1 MIQEKRLHQI
11 IDELAIHLKV
21 MCPLSWSPGM
31 GKHYYFE
38 SLGGYS
44 MYLNTYNDEFFVTLP
59 DNDGVFKIP
68 KRASVVLLFSL
79 ISISEK
85 NGTLVVPPN
94 EQLSFK
100 SLLQELKNSKLR
112 LEKDFEVI
120 LICDHVNT
128 EDMRAIDAHVMS
140 KYGMHLK
147 TFVIKEGKA
156 YTFTI

>member
-85 NGTLVVPPN
+85 NGTLVVPAN

-120 LICDHVNT
+120 LICDHINT

>member
-1 MIQEKRLHQI
+1 MIQEKKLHKI
-11 IDELAIHLKV
+11 INELAIHLKE

-79 ISISEK
+79 ITKTDSFA
-85 NGTLVVPPN
+85 TLVVPRN

-100 SLLQELKNSKLR
+100 SLLQELKTSKLH

-120 LICDHVNT
+120 LICDHINT
-128 EDMRAIDAHVMS
+128 EDMRKIDEYVSS
-140 KYGMHLK
+140 KFGRELK
-147 TFVIKEGKA
+147 NFFVKNGRAETFVI
-156 YTFTI
+156 

>member
-1 MIQEKRLHQI
+1 MMDDVKRQKI
-11 IDELAIHLKV
+11 VDNLATHLNV
-21 MCPLSWSPGM
+21 FCNMSWSFGM
-31 GKHYYFE
+31 GKNTHFP

-44 MYLNTYNDEFFVTLP
+44 SYLSLYDSDFFVSVP

-79 ISISEK
+79 ITKSEVFA
-85 NGTLVVPPN
+85 TLVVPAN

-120 LICDHVNT
+120 LICDHINT
-128 EDMRAIDAHVMS
+128 EDMRKIDEYVSS
-140 KYGMHLK
+140 KYGVELK
-147 TFVIKEGKA
+147 TFFVKNGRAE
-156 YTFTI
+156 TFLI